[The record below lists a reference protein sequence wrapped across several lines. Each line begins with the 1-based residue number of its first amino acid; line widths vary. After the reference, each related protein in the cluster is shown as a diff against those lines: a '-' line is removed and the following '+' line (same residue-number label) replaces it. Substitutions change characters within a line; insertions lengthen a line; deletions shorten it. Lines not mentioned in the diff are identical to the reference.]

1 MENAKKNKYDFLIQ
15 LLSEG
20 DAMVCLDAR
29 FPAVDVPDTHKDDSA
44 LSLVFNLNFR
54 RPFDVQ
60 KDGIFATLVFG
71 GRPHKCVIPF
81 EAVWAIH
88 DPESKKGQVWEE
100 SFPKDLQ
107 LKAGADAEARNPLA
121 TEPSTVKT
129 KKSGITRLKNS
140 KQEKAGRPKID
151 RSHLTIIT

>member
-1 MENAKKNKYDFLIQ
+1 MESDNKNKYDILVQ

-29 FPAVDVPDTHKDDSA
+29 HSEVDVPNTHKDNPA

-60 KDGIFATLVFG
+60 ETGIFATLAFG

-88 DPESKKGQVWEE
+88 EPESKKGQVWEA
-100 SFPKDLQ
+100 SFPKDLKLQ
-107 LKAGADAEARNPLA
+107 VGANVKEASLKSEPPLMN
-121 TEPSTVKT
+121 VKISSKIS
-129 KKSGITRLKNS
+129 KKGQSSRS
-140 KQEKAGRPKID
+140 KKD
-151 RSHLTIIT
+151 RSHLRVIK

>member
-1 MENAKKNKYDFLIQ
+1 MGNDNKNKYDLLVQ

-29 FPAVDVPDTHKDDSA
+29 YPDVDVPNTHKDNPA

-60 KDGIFATLVFG
+60 ETGIFATLAFG

-88 DPESKKGQVWEE
+88 EPESKKGQVWEE
-100 SFPKDLQ
+100 SFPKDLKLQ
-107 LKAGADAEARNPLA
+107 VGANVEAVGPESEPLL
-121 TEPSTVKT
+121 TNEGKYGPQSNTP
-129 KKSGITRLKNS
+129 KKGQSSRS
-140 KQEKAGRPKID
+140 KKD
-151 RSHLTIIT
+151 RSHLRIIK

>member
-1 MENAKKNKYDFLIQ
+1 MESDHKNKYDILVQ

-29 FPAVDVPDTHKDDSA
+29 HSEVDVPNTHKDNPV

-54 RPFDVQ
+54 RPFDVEET
-60 KDGIFATLVFG
+60 GIFATLAFG

-88 DPESKKGQVWEE
+88 EPESKKGQVWEE
-100 SFPKDLQ
+100 SFPKDLKLQ
-107 LKAGADAEARNPLA
+107 VGANVKEASLESEPPLMKV
-121 TEPSTVKT
+121 EVQSKIS
-129 KKSGITRLKNS
+129 KKGQSSRSKN
-140 KQEKAGRPKID
+140 G
-151 RSHLTIIT
+151 RSHLRVIK

>member
-1 MENAKKNKYDFLIQ
+1 MESDNKNKYDILVQF
-15 LLSEG
+15 LSEG

-29 FPAVDVPDTHKDDSA
+29 HSEVDVPNTHKDNPA

-60 KDGIFATLVFG
+60 ETGIFATLAFG

-88 DPESKKGQVWEE
+88 EPESKKGQVWEG
-100 SFPKDLQ
+100 SFPKDLKLQ
-107 LKAGADAEARNPLA
+107 VGANVKEASLKSEPPLMN
-121 TEPSTVKT
+121 VKISSKIS
-129 KKSGITRLKNS
+129 KKGQSSRS
-140 KQEKAGRPKID
+140 KKD
-151 RSHLTIIT
+151 RSHLRVIK

>member
-1 MENAKKNKYDFLIQ
+1 MESDNKNKYDILVQ

-29 FPAVDVPDTHKDDSA
+29 HSEVDVPNTHKDNPA

-54 RPFDVQ
+54 RPFDVEET
-60 KDGIFATLVFG
+60 GIFATLAFG

-88 DPESKKGQVWEE
+88 EPESKKGQVWEE
-100 SFPKDLQ
+100 SFPKDLKLQ
-107 LKAGADAEARNPLA
+107 VGANVEAVGPESEPLLMNV
-121 TEPSTVKT
+121 EIQSKIS
-129 KKSGITRLKNS
+129 KKGQSSRS
-140 KQEKAGRPKID
+140 KKD
-151 RSHLTIIT
+151 RSHLRVIK

>member
-1 MENAKKNKYDFLIQ
+1 MESDNKNKYDILVQ

-29 FPAVDVPDTHKDDSA
+29 HSEVDVPNTHKDNPA

-54 RPFDVQ
+54 RPFDVEET
-60 KDGIFATLVFG
+60 GIFATLAFG

-88 DPESKKGQVWEE
+88 EPESKKGQVWEE
-100 SFPKDLQ
+100 SFPKDLKLQ
-107 LKAGADAEARNPLA
+107 VGANVKEASLEPEPPLMNVKISSKISKKGQ
-121 TEPSTVKT
+121 STRS
-129 KKSGITRLKNS
+129 KK
-140 KQEKAGRPKID
+140 D
-151 RSHLTIIT
+151 RSHLRVIK

>member
-1 MENAKKNKYDFLIQ
+1 MESDNKNKYDFLIQ

-29 FPAVDVPDTHKDDSA
+29 HSEVDVPNTHKDNPA

-60 KDGIFATLVFG
+60 ETGIFATLSFG

-81 EAVWAIH
+81 EAVWSIH
-88 DPESKKGQVWEE
+88 EPESKKGQVWEE
-100 SFPKDLQ
+100 SFPKDLKLQ
-107 LKAGADAEARNPLA
+107 VGANVKEASLESEPPLMKV
-121 TEPSTVKT
+121 EVQSKIS
-129 KKSGITRLKNS
+129 KKGQSSRS
-140 KQEKAGRPKID
+140 KKD
-151 RSHLTIIT
+151 RSHLRVIK

>member
-1 MENAKKNKYDFLIQ
+1 MESDNKNKYDILVQ

-29 FPAVDVPDTHKDDSA
+29 HPEVDVPNTHKDNPA

-60 KDGIFATLVFG
+60 ETGIFATLAFG
-71 GRPHKCVIPF
+71 GRPHKCIIPF

-88 DPESKKGQVWEE
+88 EPVSKKGQVWEG
-100 SFPKDLQ
+100 SFPKDLKLQ
-107 LKAGADAEARNPLA
+107 VSANVKEASLKSEPPLMKVGVQSKISKKGQ
-121 TEPSTVKT
+121 STRS
-129 KKSGITRLKNS
+129 KK
-140 KQEKAGRPKID
+140 D
-151 RSHLTIIT
+151 RSHLRVIK

>member
-1 MENAKKNKYDFLIQ
+1 MESDNKNKYDFLVQ

-29 FPAVDVPDTHKDDSA
+29 HSEVDVPNTHKDNPA

-60 KDGIFATLVFG
+60 ETGIFATLAFG

-88 DPESKKGQVWEE
+88 EPESKKGQVWEE
-100 SFPKDLQ
+100 SFPKDLKLQ
-107 LKAGADAEARNPLA
+107 VGANVKEASLESEPPLMKV
-121 TEPSTVKT
+121 EVQSKIS
-129 KKSGITRLKNS
+129 KKGQSSRS
-140 KQEKAGRPKID
+140 KKD
-151 RSHLTIIT
+151 RSHLRVIK

>member
-1 MENAKKNKYDFLIQ
+1 MESDNKNKYDILVQ

-29 FPAVDVPDTHKDDSA
+29 HPEVDVPNTHKDNPA

-60 KDGIFATLVFG
+60 ETGIFATLAFG

-88 DPESKKGQVWEE
+88 EPESKKGQVWEE
-100 SFPKDLQ
+100 SFPKDLKLQVGANVKAASLESEPPLMNVKISSKISKKGQ
-107 LKAGADAEARNPLA
+107 LSR
-121 TEPSTVKT
+121 S
-129 KKSGITRLKNS
+129 KK
-140 KQEKAGRPKID
+140 D
-151 RSHLTIIT
+151 RSHLRVIK

>member
-1 MENAKKNKYDFLIQ
+1 MESDNKNKYDILVQ

-29 FPAVDVPDTHKDDSA
+29 HSDVDVPNTHKDNPA

-60 KDGIFATLVFG
+60 ETGIFATLAFG

-88 DPESKKGQVWEE
+88 EPESKKGQVWEE
-100 SFPKDLQ
+100 SFPKDLKLQ
-107 LKAGADAEARNPLA
+107 VGANVKEASLESELPLMKV
-121 TEPSTVKT
+121 EVQSKIS
-129 KKSGITRLKNS
+129 KKGQSSRS
-140 KQEKAGRPKID
+140 KKD
-151 RSHLTIIT
+151 RSHLRVIK

>member
-1 MENAKKNKYDFLIQ
+1 MESDNKNKYDILVQ

-29 FPAVDVPDTHKDDSA
+29 HPEVDVPNTHKDNPA

-60 KDGIFATLVFG
+60 ETGIFATLAFG

-81 EAVWAIH
+81 VAVWAIH
-88 DPESKKGQVWEE
+88 EPESKKGQVWEG
-100 SFPKDLQ
+100 SFPKDLKLQ
-107 LKAGADAEARNPLA
+107 VGANVKEDSLESEPPLMKV
-121 TEPSTVKT
+121 EVQSKISKKGQSTRS
-129 KKSGITRLKNS
+129 KK
-140 KQEKAGRPKID
+140 D
-151 RSHLTIIT
+151 RSHLKVIK

>member
-1 MENAKKNKYDFLIQ
+1 MESDNKNKYDILVQ

-29 FPAVDVPDTHKDDSA
+29 HSEVDVPNTHKDNPA

-60 KDGIFATLVFG
+60 ETGIFATLAFG

-88 DPESKKGQVWEE
+88 EPESKKGQVWEA
-100 SFPKDLQ
+100 SFPKDLKLQ
-107 LKAGADAEARNPLA
+107 VGANVKEASLKSEPPLMN
-121 TEPSTVKT
+121 VKISSKIS
-129 KKSGITRLKNS
+129 KKGQSSRS
-140 KQEKAGRPKID
+140 KKD
-151 RSHLTIIT
+151 RSYLRVIK

>member
-1 MENAKKNKYDFLIQ
+1 MESDNKNKYDILVQ

-29 FPAVDVPDTHKDDSA
+29 HSEVDVPNTHKDNPA

-60 KDGIFATLVFG
+60 ETGIFATLAFG

-88 DPESKKGQVWEE
+88 EPESKKGQVWEA
-100 SFPKDLQ
+100 SFPKDLKLQ
-107 LKAGADAEARNPLA
+107 VGANVKEASLESEPPLMKV
-121 TEPSTVKT
+121 EVQSKIS
-129 KKSGITRLKNS
+129 KKGQSSRS
-140 KQEKAGRPKID
+140 KKD
-151 RSHLTIIT
+151 RSHLRVIK

>member
-1 MENAKKNKYDFLIQ
+1 MESDNKNKYDILVQ

-29 FPAVDVPDTHKDDSA
+29 HSEVDVPNTHKDNPA

-54 RPFDVQ
+54 RPFDVEET
-60 KDGIFATLVFG
+60 GIFATLAFG

-88 DPESKKGQVWEE
+88 EPESKKGQVWEE
-100 SFPKDLQ
+100 SFPKDLKLQ
-107 LKAGADAEARNPLA
+107 VGANAEAVGPESEPLL
-121 TEPSTVKT
+121 TNVEIQSKIS
-129 KKSGITRLKNS
+129 KKGQSSRS
-140 KQEKAGRPKID
+140 KKD
-151 RSHLTIIT
+151 RSHLRVIK

>member
-1 MENAKKNKYDFLIQ
+1 MESDNKNKYDILVQ

-29 FPAVDVPDTHKDDSA
+29 HSEVDIPNTHKDNPA

-60 KDGIFATLVFG
+60 ATGIFATLSFG

-88 DPESKKGQVWEE
+88 EPESKKGQVWEA
-100 SFPKDLQ
+100 SFPKDLKLQ
-107 LKAGADAEARNPLA
+107 VAANVKEDSLKSEPPLMN
-121 TEPSTVKT
+121 VKISSKIS
-129 KKSGITRLKNS
+129 KKGQSSRS
-140 KQEKAGRPKID
+140 KKD
-151 RSHLTIIT
+151 RSHLRVIK

>member
-1 MENAKKNKYDFLIQ
+1 MENKNKNKYDFLIH

-29 FPAVDVPDTHKDDSA
+29 FSGVDVPGTHKGDSA
-44 LSLVFNLNFR
+44 LSLVFNLNFK

-60 KDGIFATLVFG
+60 EDGIYATLAFG

-81 EAVWAIH
+81 EAIWAIH

-107 LKAGADAEARNPLA
+107 LKVEANAEQGGPVLSSPPIDIKKTGVSPL
-121 TEPSTVKT
+121 K
-129 KKSGITRLKNS
+129 RS
-140 KQEKAGRPKID
+140 KQEKSGRPKKD
-151 RSHLTIIT
+151 RSHLTVIK

>member
-1 MENAKKNKYDFLIQ
+1 MESDNKNKYDILVQ

-29 FPAVDVPDTHKDDSA
+29 HSEVDVPNTHKDNPA

-60 KDGIFATLVFG
+60 ETGIFATLAFG

-88 DPESKKGQVWEE
+88 EPESKKWQVWEG
-100 SFPKDLQ
+100 SFPKDLKLQ
-107 LKAGADAEARNPLA
+107 VGANVKEASLEPEPPLMN
-121 TEPSTVKT
+121 VKIQSKVS
-129 KKSGITRLKNS
+129 KKGQSGRS
-140 KQEKAGRPKID
+140 KKD
-151 RSHLTIIT
+151 RSHLRVIK

>member
-1 MENAKKNKYDFLIQ
+1 MESDNKNKYDILVQ

-29 FPAVDVPDTHKDDSA
+29 HSEVDVPSTHKDNPA

-60 KDGIFATLVFG
+60 ETGIFATLAFG

-88 DPESKKGQVWEE
+88 EPESKKGQVWEE
-100 SFPKDLQ
+100 SFPKDLKLQ
-107 LKAGADAEARNPLA
+107 VGANVKEASLESEPPLMKV
-121 TEPSTVKT
+121 EVQSKISKKGQPSRS
-129 KKSGITRLKNS
+129 KK
-140 KQEKAGRPKID
+140 D
-151 RSHLTIIT
+151 RSHLRVIK

>member
-1 MENAKKNKYDFLIQ
+1 MESDNRNKYDFLIQ

-29 FPAVDVPDTHKDDSA
+29 HSEVDVPNTHKDNPA

-54 RPFDVQ
+54 RPFDVEET
-60 KDGIFATLVFG
+60 GIFATLAFG

-88 DPESKKGQVWEE
+88 EPESKKGQVWEE
-100 SFPKDLQ
+100 SFPKDLKLQ
-107 LKAGADAEARNPLA
+107 VGANMKEASLEPEPPLLNVKA
-121 TEPSTVKT
+121 SSKIS
-129 KKSGITRLKNS
+129 KKGQSSRS
-140 KQEKAGRPKID
+140 KKD
-151 RSHLTIIT
+151 RSHLRVIK

>member
-1 MENAKKNKYDFLIQ
+1 MESDNKNKYDILVQ

-29 FPAVDVPDTHKDDSA
+29 HSEVDVPNTHKDNPA

-60 KDGIFATLVFG
+60 ETGIFATLAFG

-88 DPESKKGQVWEE
+88 EPESKKGQVWEE
-100 SFPKDLQ
+100 SFPKDLKLQ
-107 LKAGADAEARNPLA
+107 VGANVKEASLESEPPLMNVKI
-121 TEPSTVKT
+121 PSKT
-129 KKSGITRLKNS
+129 SKKGESSRSKNY
-140 KQEKAGRPKID
+140 
-151 RSHLTIIT
+151 RSHLRVIK

>member
-1 MENAKKNKYDFLIQ
+1 MESDNKNKYDILVQ

-29 FPAVDVPDTHKDDSA
+29 HSEVDVPNTHKDNPA

-54 RPFDVQ
+54 RPFDVEET
-60 KDGIFATLVFG
+60 GIFATLAFG

-88 DPESKKGQVWEE
+88 EPESKKGQVWEE
-100 SFPKDLQ
+100 SFPKDLKLQ
-107 LKAGADAEARNPLA
+107 VGANVKEASLESEPPLM
-121 TEPSTVKT
+121 EVEIPSKIS
-129 KKSGITRLKNS
+129 KKGQSTRS
-140 KQEKAGRPKID
+140 KKD
-151 RSHLTIIT
+151 RSHLRVIK

>member
-1 MENAKKNKYDFLIQ
+1 MESDNKNKYDFLVQ

-29 FPAVDVPDTHKDDSA
+29 HSEVDVPNTHKDNPA

-60 KDGIFATLVFG
+60 ETGIFATLAFG

-88 DPESKKGQVWEE
+88 EPESKKGQVWEA
-100 SFPKDLQ
+100 SFPKDLKLQ
-107 LKAGADAEARNPLA
+107 VGANVKEASLKSEPPLMN
-121 TEPSTVKT
+121 VKIFSKIS
-129 KKSGITRLKNS
+129 KKGQSSRS
-140 KQEKAGRPKID
+140 KKD
-151 RSHLTIIT
+151 RSHLRVIK

>member
-1 MENAKKNKYDFLIQ
+1 MKSDNKNKYDILVQ

-29 FPAVDVPDTHKDDSA
+29 HPEVDVPNTHKDNPA

-60 KDGIFATLVFG
+60 ETGIFATLAFG

-88 DPESKKGQVWEE
+88 EPESKKGQVWEK
-100 SFPKDLQ
+100 SFPKDLKLQ
-107 LKAGADAEARNPLA
+107 VGANVEAVGPESEPLL
-121 TEPSTVKT
+121 TNVETQSKIS
-129 KKSGITRLKNS
+129 KKGQSSRS
-140 KQEKAGRPKID
+140 KKD
-151 RSHLTIIT
+151 RSHLRIIK

>member
-1 MENAKKNKYDFLIQ
+1 MESDNKNKYDILVQ

-29 FPAVDVPDTHKDDSA
+29 HSEVDVPNTHKDNPA

-54 RPFDVQ
+54 RPFDVEET
-60 KDGIFATLVFG
+60 GIFATLAFG

-88 DPESKKGQVWEE
+88 EPESKKGQVWEE
-100 SFPKDLQ
+100 SFPKDLKLQ
-107 LKAGADAEARNPLA
+107 VGANVKEASLESEPPLMNV
-121 TEPSTVKT
+121 EIQSKIS
-129 KKSGITRLKNS
+129 KKGQSSRS
-140 KQEKAGRPKID
+140 KKD
-151 RSHLTIIT
+151 RSHLRIIK

>member
-1 MENAKKNKYDFLIQ
+1 MESDNKNKYDILVQ

-29 FPAVDVPDTHKDDSA
+29 HSEVDVPNTHKDNPA

-60 KDGIFATLVFG
+60 ETGIFATLAFG

-88 DPESKKGQVWEE
+88 EPESKKGQVWEE
-100 SFPKDLQ
+100 SFPKDLKLQ
-107 LKAGADAEARNPLA
+107 VGANVEAVGPESEPLL
-121 TEPSTVKT
+121 TNEGKYVPQSNTPKQGQSSRS
-129 KKSGITRLKNS
+129 KK
-140 KQEKAGRPKID
+140 D
-151 RSHLTIIT
+151 RSHLRIIK

>member
-1 MENAKKNKYDFLIQ
+1 MESDNKNKYDILVQ

-29 FPAVDVPDTHKDDSA
+29 HSEVDVPNTHKDNPA

-60 KDGIFATLVFG
+60 EPGIFATLAFG

-88 DPESKKGQVWEE
+88 EPESKKGQVWEA
-100 SFPKDLQ
+100 SFPKDLKLQ
-107 LKAGADAEARNPLA
+107 VGANVKEASLEPEPPLMNVKISSKVSKKGQ
-121 TEPSTVKT
+121 STRS
-129 KKSGITRLKNS
+129 KK
-140 KQEKAGRPKID
+140 D
-151 RSHLTIIT
+151 RSHLRVIK

>member
-1 MENAKKNKYDFLIQ
+1 MESDNKNKYDILVQ

-29 FPAVDVPDTHKDDSA
+29 HSEVDVPNTHKDNPA

-60 KDGIFATLVFG
+60 ETGIFATLAFG

-88 DPESKKGQVWEE
+88 EPESKKGQVWEA
-100 SFPKDLQ
+100 SFPKDLKLQ
-107 LKAGADAEARNPLA
+107 VGA
-121 TEPSTVKT
+121 TVKEASLESEPT
-129 KKSGITRLKNS
+129 LMKVEAQSKISKKRQSGLS
-140 KQEKAGRPKID
+140 KKD
-151 RSHLTIIT
+151 RSHLRVIK